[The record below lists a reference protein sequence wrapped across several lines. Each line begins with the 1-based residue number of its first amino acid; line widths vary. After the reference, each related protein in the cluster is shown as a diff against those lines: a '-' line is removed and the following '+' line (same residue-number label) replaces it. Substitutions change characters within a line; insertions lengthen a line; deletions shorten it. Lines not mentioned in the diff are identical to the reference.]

1 VRRTK
6 VVVLEKEPLAQ
17 SLAEKLEHTDE
28 EVTSLKMRLAAAN
41 NA

>member
-1 VRRTK
+1 MKRTR
-6 VVVLEKEPLAQ
+6 VVVVEKEPLAK
-17 SLAEKLEHTDE
+17 SLAEKLEHTDD